1 MMIEMGFLDIDANIE
16 ALHESK
22 GDIYEAIDFLER
34 DYNNKQDE
42 SRGNNAS
49 MSMILCKLEKSTSS
63 STSSNPVKGW
73 GEQGDYINDHDKTVS
88 ISTSAS
94 ISVSTF
100 TSLPPMFSKAPPVFG
115 SQATT
120 TMATSSLTAQK

>member
-1 MMIEMGFLDIDANIE
+1 MMIEMGFLDIDANKE

-22 GDIYEAIDFLER
+22 GDIFLAIEVLER
-34 DYNNKQDE
+34 DYSNKKDE

-49 MSMILCKLEKSTSS
+49 MSMIFCKLEKSTSS
-63 STSSNPVKGW
+63 STSSNPVKGL
-73 GEQGDYINDHDKTVS
+73 GGQGDYINDHDKTVS
-88 ISTSAS
+88 TSTSAS